1 MSKVGKSG
9 GNNGTLMNRVA
20 MYLDNELTKQ
30 EERDLLL
37 EIKTNPQLMEFFNK
51 EKSFR
56 EFIRNKVQRRQVSP
70 ALVQNIKEKIQLRT
84 S

>member
-1 MSKVGKSG
+1 MSNVGS
-9 GNNGTLMNRVA
+9 NNGTLMNRVA

>member
-1 MSKVGKSG
+1 MDKVG

-70 ALVQNIKEKIQLRT
+70 ALIQNIKEKIQLRT

>member
-1 MSKVGKSG
+1 MSSTGS
-9 GNNGTLMNRVA
+9 NNGTLMNRVG

-84 S
+84 SVS

>member
-1 MSKVGKSG
+1 MNKVG
-9 GNNGTLMNRVA
+9 GNKTLMTRVG

-56 EFIRNKVQRRQVSP
+56 EFIRNKVQRRKVSP
-70 ALVQNIKEKIQLRT
+70 ALIQNIKEKIHQRT

>member
-1 MSKVGKSG
+1 MNNVG
-9 GNNGTLMNRVA
+9 GNRNALMNRVA
-20 MYLDNELTKQ
+20 LYLDNALTKQ

-56 EFIRNKVQRRQVSP
+56 EFIRNKVQRRKVSP
-70 ALVQNIKEKIQLRT
+70 ALVQNIKDKIHRQT